1 MDAITIVLIAFSS
14 ISLIVSSIMVGI
26 ITYTSVLE
34 RTKEI
39 GILRAVGARS
49 KDVFKIFFSESL
61 IIAIINAIL
70 ANISLFI
77 VVFCINTTLRKNYNL
92 LITILNPGIL
102 QIILVF
108 GISILVAFV
117 SSFVPVYFIANKRPI
132 EAINNR

>member
-1 MDAITIVLIAFSS
+1 M
-14 ISLIVSSIMVGI
+14 
-26 ITYTSVLE
+26 
-34 RTKEI
+34 
-39 GILRAVGARS
+39 
-49 KDVFKIFFSESL
+49 FKIFFSESL

-132 EAINNR
+132 DAINNR

>member
-1 MDAITIVLIAFSS
+1 MLFRS
-14 ISLIVSSIMVGI
+14 
-26 ITYTSVLE
+26 
-34 RTKEI
+34 EI

-102 QIILVF
+102 QSHQPGVHRRRLPPARHGRSRF
-108 GISILVAFV
+108 
-117 SSFVPVYFIANKRPI
+117 PHHEHK
-132 EAINNR
+132 

>member
-1 MDAITIVLIAFSS
+1 MYVGLGFAIFASLLLLNFITIS
-14 ISLIVSSIMVGI
+14 IN
-26 ITYTSVLE
+26 YKK
-34 RTKEI
+34 REI

-132 EAINNR
+132 DAINNR

>member
-1 MDAITIVLIAFSS
+1 LYVGLGFAIFASLLLLNFITIS
-14 ISLIVSSIMVGI
+14 IN
-26 ITYTSVLE
+26 YKK
-34 RTKEI
+34 REI

-132 EAINNR
+132 DAINNR